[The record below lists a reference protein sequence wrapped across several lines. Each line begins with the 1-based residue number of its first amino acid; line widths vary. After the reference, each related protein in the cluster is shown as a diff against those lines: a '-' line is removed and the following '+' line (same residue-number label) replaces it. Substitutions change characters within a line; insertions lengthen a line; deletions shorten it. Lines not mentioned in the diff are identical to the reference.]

1 MSTHSQVRAAKRTN
15 KELILSKPNV
25 VGVAAGYKMKDGKL
39 TEEVCVVALV
49 RNKVPAELL
58 KPEQMVPTE
67 VSGVATDVWEVGE
80 LRALQTRTEKWRP
93 APPGVSIGHYRITAG
108 TFGCVV
114 RDIGNNQRLI
124 LSNNHVLAD
133 ENEGEVGDPILQP
146 GPADGGQAPGDTIA
160 TLLRYIPIQFDS
172 DTGDGSSC
180 LPLKWLFTLLPF
192 LKPNIAATTNLVDAA
207 VAAPLQDDMISDE
220 ILEIGEVR
228 GITSATLGMA
238 VRKSGR
244 TTGLTSG
251 QITLIDATVQVTYSA
266 SRTARFENQILTSGM
281 SQGGDSGSLLVA
293 ANAQLAVGLLFAG
306 SDMVTIYNPIQV
318 VLDMLRVHL

>member
-1 MSTHSQVRAAKRTN
+1 MSAHSQVRAAKRSN

-25 VGVAAGYKMKDGKL
+25 VGVGAGYKMRAGQL
-39 TEEVCVVALV
+39 TEQICVVVLV
-49 RNKVPAELL
+49 RQKVPAELL
-58 KPEQMVPTE
+58 KPEQMVPAE
-67 VSGVATDVWEVGE
+67 VGGVPTDVWEVGE
-80 LRALQTRTEKWRP
+80 LRALQSRTERWRP
-93 APPGVSIGHYRITAG
+93 APPGVSLGHYRITAG

-114 RDIGNNQRLI
+114 RDISNNQRLI

-146 GPADGGQAPGDTIA
+146 GSADGGQAPGDTIA
-160 TLLRYIPIQFDS
+160 TLLRYIPIQFNGDS
-172 DTGDGSSC
+172 GDSSSC
-180 LPLKWLFTLLPF
+180 LPLKWLFTLFPF
-192 LKPNIAATTNLVDAA
+192 LKPEIAVTTNLVDAA

-228 GITSATLGMA
+228 GVTAATLGMA

-251 QITLIDATVQVTYSA
+251 QINLIDATVVVTYSA
-266 SRTARFENQILTSGM
+266 GRMARFENQILTSGM

-318 VLDMLRVHL
+318 VLDTLRVHL